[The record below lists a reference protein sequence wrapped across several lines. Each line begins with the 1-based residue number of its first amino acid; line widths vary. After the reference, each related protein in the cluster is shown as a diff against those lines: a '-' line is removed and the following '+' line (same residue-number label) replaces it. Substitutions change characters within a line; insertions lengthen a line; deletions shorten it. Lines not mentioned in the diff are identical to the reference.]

1 MTAIRAYSNFYVI
14 AVFVLFYHAHFL
26 DYFQIHPKVNYAIGF
41 LLYALV
47 VLFYKNSILNMNKW
61 LFYAVVVLIPSLLV
75 GLGMGWSYV
84 DISADA
90 ARYLAPFLGYT
101 AGLLLLKQLDYHR
114 ILYVLYGLLALQLV
128 SYYSSVISKISYVAQ
143 GGPLVEYAKNGL
155 EVQALY
161 FFIVF
166 FLLRNKLVGGVKKM
180 LLLGYAVGYILNPVF
195 LMSKARFITMLL
207 SIALIFVFYSKVKDR
222 ILIIAFALFMAGASS
237 LFINDRVFDRFKD
250 TIELI
255 ETGEYAA
262 DASTSVR
269 VAEIINISNMM
280 YDKSPYSLPFGFG
293 SGALYYDD
301 YYKIEGGLS
310 QGNFRSDGG
319 VHDVF
324 TIPFAYVFR
333 YGLIGFF
340 LIYYFFLHS
349 YKKILVYN
357 DGTHQDAIAKSIKL
371 FIVISVVADLFVPV
385 HAYGNAQFGFI
396 VAMGVVLQ
404 SKFKTQNN
412 SLKKIV

>member
-14 AVFVLFYHAHFL
+14 VIFALFYHGYFL
-26 DYFQIHPKVNYAIGF
+26 DYFQIHPKINYAIGF

-61 LFYAVVVLIPSLLV
+61 LFYAVAVLIPSLLV

-84 DISADA
+84 DISADV

-166 FLLRNKLVGGVKKM
+166 FLLRNNLVGGVKKM
-180 LLLGYAVGYILNPVF
+180 LLFGYAVGYILNPVF
-195 LMSKARFITMLL
+195 LMSKARFMTMLL
-207 SIALIFVFYSKVKDR
+207 SIALIFVFYSKAKDR
-222 ILIIAFALFMAGASS
+222 ILIIVFALFMAGTSS
-237 LFINDRVFDRFKD
+237 LFINESAFDRFKD

-255 ETGEYAA
+255 ETGKYAA

-269 VAEIINISNMM
+269 VTEIINITNMM

-301 YYKIEGGLS
+301 YSKIEGGLS

-340 LIYYFFLHS
+340 LIYYFFLYS
-349 YKKILVYN
+349 YKRILVYN
-357 DGTHQDAIAKSIKL
+357 DGTHQDTIAKSIKL
-371 FIVISVVADLFVPV
+371 FVVVSIVADLFVPV
-385 HAYGNAQFGFI
+385 HAYGNLQFGFI

-412 SLKKIV
+412 SLKK